1 MTTPTL
7 QPQTLLALQNLFQIW
22 KQDNIAQNN
31 SLCITEQCIWLCDNN
46 DITQTIDLT
55 NLVTSFSELD
65 SNNFLDTLI
74 DTELLE
80 IDQLEVNNLEEVH
93 SSLELEDV
101 EEETL
106 SFQVTNQEDT
116 TPAIEVPLS
125 GKLVKIVQDISHPS
139 GPLTQTSTPP
149 YTGITYQE
157 KLQKILKKI
166 KTRARNRPDQ
176 NKLLE
181 AYYYLGNLI
190 EKHPDAYED
199 IQSTIEKA
207 QGERRARDTLKG
219 AKRMKLLFSNR
230 PLENISRT
238 TYITHTMIV
247 RLTEADFSQVLTQT
261 RTHGVRS

>member
-80 IDQLEVNNLEEVH
+80 INQLEVNNLEEVH

-106 SFQVTNQEDT
+106 SFPITNQEEAV
-116 TPAIEVPLS
+116 PVIEVPLS
-125 GKLVKIVQDISHPS
+125 GKLAKIVQDISHPS
-139 GPLTQTSTPP
+139 GPLAQASTSS
-149 YTGITYQE
+149 YAGVTYQE
-157 KLQKILKKI
+157 KLQKILKRI
-166 KTRARNRPDQ
+166 KTCTRNRPDQ

-181 AYYYLGNLI
+181 AYY
-190 EKHPDAYED
+190 
-199 IQSTIEKA
+199 
-207 QGERRARDTLKG
+207 
-219 AKRMKLLFSNR
+219 
-230 PLENISRT
+230 
-238 TYITHTMIV
+238 
-247 RLTEADFSQVLTQT
+247 
-261 RTHGVRS
+261 